1 EQNVAHDAHKPRTE
15 PIPTLS
21 SGQGARPPCR
31 INDGAIGLR
40 NCARGKPRL
49 IDMVRVKNVEYVF
62 ASANKIIGN
71 DPPVAPP
78 PNGFCTHDRSAPI
91 MPAILELS
99 QTLMELLR
107 HCVIRVVSETEVVPE
122 KVGRNIDSR
131 PISQSAKRSHVGIP
145 YLNHSQLFGQC
156 FSVELRVGAGARYV
170 ADINHELNL

>member
-1 EQNVAHDAHKPRTE
+1 
-15 PIPTLS
+15 
-21 SGQGARPPCR
+21 
-31 INDGAIGLR
+31 
-40 NCARGKPRL
+40 
-49 IDMVRVKNVEYVF
+49 MVRVKNVEYVF

-156 FSVELRVGAGARYV
+156 FSVELRVGA
-170 ADINHELNL
+170 